1 MVLLIIPE
9 KNRKFSIFRF
19 FDFFS
24 HFRCGFY
31 QTRIMEIS
39 CNTFVH
45 KLSPMW
51 NGVRIKTLHP
61 ELYYIKLHRAKLSEI
76 FFCVSSRRSS
86 SISAHTLWKL
96 GAKTMDFVLEWEWAL
111 EIDLDLRGEVQESK
125 SDNFARWS
133 FI

>member
-61 ELYYIKLHRAKLSEI
+61 ELYYIKLHRAKLSD
-76 FFCVSSRRSS
+76 FDSCTSSRRSR
-86 SISAHTLWKL
+86 SISEAHSHPRTKSIVFSP
-96 GAKTMDFVLEWEWAL
+96 TSENVCVRIE
-111 EIDLDLRGEVQESK
+111 LDLRDEIK
-125 SDNFARWS
+125 KTISDNFARWS